1 MVISE
6 RDRAIVGLL
15 LAILFTAS
23 LGVSIPRSAAINGA
37 NSPTTTTP
45 SVSATMGEGPTVTVT
60 VYSKNGT
67 AMIPWACLWQPP
79 NGTNDPYAIC
89 DGNHLRKITIILYDE
104 DGTEHASDTS
114 SLDPWAM
121 NYSALF
127 TSLESGKTYSV
138 GAFVTGY
145 VMTDED
151 AYQRTFTLSGDA
163 MMVAMDLRRSNWFM
177 IAAHTF
183 EPNNL
188 MTIVYEAVNAK
199 GELKG
204 LVTYEIP
211 ASKFAKSII
220 LEGFNG
226 AADYR
231 DFGFDPGSYEIRVTG
246 AEQIP
251 LVIGEPTNGSITLG
265 NSPRIISFAVALAYL
280 GMGGIQ
286 GNVLAID
293 SFGSMVPLAGALVEA
308 KGQQGTFTTT
318 TWSDGTI
325 ALALPTGSCDVTAS
339 ASGYAPES
347 YTSVFIAEGLK
358 ASVDFVLAT
367 STSSSATSTS
377 TSTTSASTTYTTAT
391 SRTTTSTSR
400 TTTSATVTETSGQT
414 ALQPFNI
421 QFAYNEGDG
430 FAQKYTFSGFYY
442 VAPNSRELVL
452 IIPGGSIYDARYI
465 CIMDTGPT
473 SFAADL
479 AINYG
484 FDVAIAQMGCFHTG
498 TSFEINGIIKELAKM
513 YGEKQVFLIGHSAGG
528 AAVASYVT
536 SQPSNS
542 LVQAAVVLDA
552 PLAANPEEEVDWTLN
567 GLLNSAYRA
576 RDLTIPTLLVYGE
589 NDFVHDR
596 QEWFDRAPANLT
608 GIELYSYEHDPWDSG
623 VDTAV
628 RTQVEQRII
637 RCIVKLYCLIPEMPY
652 PTLAFIPTL
661 LAIVVLRRRKNVCVM
676 SSSDS
681 TTLCS
686 FTKRLRL
693 GRIHT
698 NHKCR

>member
-1 MVISE
+1 MARSE
-6 RDRAIVGLL
+6 RDRSIVGLL

-23 LGVSIPRSAAINGA
+23 LGVSIPRAAAINGA

-45 SVSATMGEGPTVTVT
+45 PASATMGGGPTVTVT
-60 VYSKNGT
+60 VHSKHGT
-67 AMIPWACLWQPP
+67 GTMPWACLWQPP
-79 NGTNDPYAIC
+79 FGTNDPYAVC

-104 DGTEHASDTS
+104 DGNEYASDTS

-121 NYSALF
+121 NFSALF

-151 AYQRTFTLSGDA
+151 AYQRTFTVSGDA
-163 MMVAMDLRRSNWFM
+163 MTVAMDLRRSNWFE

-183 EPNNL
+183 EPNNP
-188 MTIVYEAVNAK
+188 MTIVYEAVNAN

-204 LVTYEIP
+204 LVAYEVP
-211 ASKFAKSII
+211 AGKFAKSII

-226 AADYR
+226 APDYK
-231 DFGFDPGSYEIRVTG
+231 DFGLDPGTYEIRVAV
-246 AEQIP
+246 AEVIP
-251 LVIGEPTNGSITLG
+251 LVIGEPTKGSITWG
-265 NSPRIISFAVALAYL
+265 NSPSVISFAVALAYP

-286 GNVLAID
+286 GNVLTID
-293 SFGSMVPLAGALVEA
+293 SFGNMVPLAGALVEA

-325 ALALPTGSCDVTAS
+325 ALALPTGNYDVTAS

-347 YTSVFIAEGLK
+347 YTSVVIAEGLK

-367 STSSSATSTS
+367 SATSTTYTSNSTSTISTSSSATSTS
-377 TSTTSASTTYTTAT
+377 TTYTTA
-391 SRTTTSTSR
+391 STSR
-400 TTTSATVTETSGQT
+400 TSTSATVTETSGRT
-414 ALQPFNI
+414 ALQPFLI
-421 QFAYNEGDG
+421 QFAYNESYG
-430 FAQKYTFSGFYY
+430 FTQKYTFSGFYY

-452 IIPGGSIYDARYI
+452 IIPGGSTYTLHLHNYI

-473 SFAADL
+473 SFAAEL

-498 TSFEINGIIKELAKM
+498 TSFEINGIITELAKT

-576 RDLTIPTLLVYGE
+576 GDLTIPTLLIYGE
-589 NDFVHDR
+589 NDFVQDR
-596 QEWFDRAPANLT
+596 REWLDRAPANLT
-608 GIELYSYEHDPWDSG
+608 NTELYSYEHNPWDGG
-623 VDTAV
+623 VDTSV
-628 RTQVEQRII
+628 RSQVEQRIV
-637 RCIVKLYCLIPEMPY
+637 RCIVKLYCLVPEMSY
-652 PTLAFIPTL
+652 PTLAFIPIL

-676 SSSDS
+676 SASD
-681 TTLCS
+681 
-686 FTKRLRL
+686 
-693 GRIHT
+693 
-698 NHKCR
+698 